1 LKSIST
7 RLALERRKQGAA
19 VFNASPARTCR
30 AKETAVADRRISSE
44 KTSDLTL
51 GSPLVGLSDF
61 AKDIWQAERLPYN
74 QKSQ

>member
-19 VFNASPARTCR
+19 VFNAT
-30 AKETAVADRRISSE
+30 SE

-51 GSPLVGLSDF
+51 GSPLLGLSDF

-74 QKSQ
+74 QKSR

>member
-1 LKSIST
+1 MLGP
-7 RLALERRKQGAA
+7 AERRA
-19 VFNASPARTCR
+19 
-30 AKETAVADRRISSE
+30 AVADRHIIR

>member
-1 LKSIST
+1 LPWSEENKE
-7 RLALERRKQGAA
+7 RLFSMLGPAERRKRRSQ
-19 VFNASPARTCR
+19 T
-30 AKETAVADRRISSE
+30 DRISSE

-51 GSPLVGLSDF
+51 GSPLLGLSDF

>member
-19 VFNASPARTCR
+19 VFNARTCR

-51 GSPLVGLSDF
+51 GSPLLGLSDF

>member
-7 RLALERRKQGAA
+7 RLALEQRKQGTA
-19 VFNASPARTCR
+19 VFNARTCR
-30 AKETAVADRRISSE
+30 ANETAVADRRISSE

-51 GSPLVGLSDF
+51 GGPLVGLSDF